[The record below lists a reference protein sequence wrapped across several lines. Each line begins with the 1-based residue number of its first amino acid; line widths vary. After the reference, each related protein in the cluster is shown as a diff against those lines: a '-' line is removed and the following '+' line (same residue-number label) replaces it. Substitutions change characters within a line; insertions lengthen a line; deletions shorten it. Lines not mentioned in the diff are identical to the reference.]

1 MSRYRRWFATLA
13 LVVLA
18 LALGIYAAIESRSR
32 PDGAP
37 VLALTLPDASGKE
50 HALSQYR
57 GKVVVVNFWATWC
70 APCRE
75 EMPEFI
81 RAQSEFGDRGLQ
93 FVGIA
98 VDDADKVERFSK
110 ELGLNYPALIG
121 GYGAVELSKTLGN
134 NLAALALQ
142 HHPGPQRDRRSH
154 PIGPPQAGPTSRN
167 SGQVTLNNAII
178 WQCGGCRRGASL
190 LRATASCSRR
200 AYVDADVRHRVN

>member
-1 MSRYRRWFATLA
+1 MTRNRRWLATLA
-13 LVVLA
+13 LVVFA
-18 LALGIYAAIESRSR
+18 LALGIYAALENR
-32 PDGAP
+32 PRTDGTP
-37 VLALTLPDASGKE
+37 VLALTLPDATGKE

-110 ELGLNYPALIG
+110 ELGLNYPTLIG

-134 NLAALALQ
+134 NLAALPFSIILDRKGAVVHTQL
-142 HHPGPQRDRRSH
+142 GPLKPDQ
-154 PIGPPQAGPTSRN
+154 
-167 SGQVTLNNAII
+167 
-178 WQCGGCRRGASL
+178 
-190 LRATASCSRR
+190 LRAI
-200 AYVDADVRHRVN
+200 VGKLL